1 MSTVKLELDNRANIN
16 LLVKTFYN
24 KVRQDELIG
33 DFFNKTINDW
43 PHHFEQLTD
52 FWEGNLLMKPIFRGR
67 PGAKHIMVDR
77 NFDGAIERKHFNRWL
92 ELWFETLDEG
102 FTGDNVDTAK
112 QIAGRAAMMF
122 LGKIQMARQL
132 Q

>member
-1 MSTVKLELDNRANIN
+1 MKRELNNRENIH
-16 LLVKTFYN
+16 LLVTTFYG

-33 DFFNKTINDW
+33 DFFNQTINDW

-77 NFDGAIERKHFNRWL
+77 AFNGAIEQKHFTRWL
-92 ELWFETLDEG
+92 ELWHETLDEH
-102 FTGDNVDTAK
+102 FTGDQVDVAK
-112 QIAGRAAMMF
+112 QIAGRAAIMF
-122 LGKIQMARQL
+122 LSKIQMARQL